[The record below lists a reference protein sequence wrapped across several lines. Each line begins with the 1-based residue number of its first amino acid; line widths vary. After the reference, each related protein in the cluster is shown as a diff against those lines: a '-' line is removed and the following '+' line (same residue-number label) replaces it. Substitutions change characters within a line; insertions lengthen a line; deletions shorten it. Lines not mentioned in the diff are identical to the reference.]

1 MLNTPFF
8 IAKRYFTFRDKKQ
21 TGKSM
26 LNALM
31 VLFFTIF
38 TFSPQKIRNRWN
50 EVLLAFVNQNF
61 IRILS
66 RIAMFG
72 VGVGTA
78 AMVIVLSVFN
88 GLEDLTKSLFRSYNP
103 DLKITPVLGK
113 SFELDSLTLLKIAQT
128 EGVQVMTEVIEDN
141 ALLRYYD
148 RQKVVMLKG
157 VSHNFF
163 EQYRLDTLIVV
174 GEPVFY
180 KGSVPMALLGVG
192 VYYELSVNLKDDMVM
207 MQAWYPKRDKKTSL
221 NLENAFNRL
230 NIFPSGV
237 FTIDP
242 QYDQQYVIVSL
253 DFASDLL
260 EYGKKRTS
268 IEIRTISKD
277 KEQIANTQKRL
288 KELLG
293 NQFEIKTIEEQ
304 QAHIL
309 RAIKIERLFV
319 MVAFVF
325 ILGIASFNVFFSLTM
340 LAVEKKK
347 DLAIMYAMG
356 ANAAFAQK
364 IFYFEG
370 ALIALSGTFLG
381 LLAGFLICFLQQQF
395 GFITLGIEGSFTSA
409 YPVRM
414 DIMDFSIT
422 GFVMLIITFLASFM
436 PAYQAKKIVVR
447 EML

>member
-8 IAKRYFTFRDKKQ
+8 IAKRYFTFRDKKNA
-21 TGKSM
+21 GKGM
-26 LNALM
+26 FNAFI
-31 VLFFTIF
+31 VLLLSFF
-38 TFSPQKIRNRWN
+38 TFSPKKIKKCWN

-72 VGVGTA
+72 VCVGTA

-113 SFELDSLTLLKIAQT
+113 SFEIDSLILLKIKQI
-128 EGVQVMTEVIEDN
+128 EGVQVITEVIEDN

-157 VSHNFF
+157 VSSNFF

-180 KGSVPMALLGVG
+180 KGNVPMALMGVG
-192 VYYELSVNLKDDMVM
+192 VYYELSVNLRDDMVM

-221 NLENAFNRL
+221 NPENAFNRL

-237 FTIDP
+237 FAIDQ
-242 QYDQQYVIVSL
+242 QYDQQYVIVPL
-253 DFASDLL
+253 DFTSELL
-260 EYGKKRTS
+260 QYDKRRTS
-268 IEIRTISKD
+268 IEIKTISKD
-277 KEQIANTQKRL
+277 KELIIRTQQQIKA
-288 KELLG
+288 LLDG
-293 NQFEIKTIEEQ
+293 QLEVKTIEEQ

-347 DLAIMYAMG
+347 DLAILYAIG
-356 ANAAFAQK
+356 ANSAFAQK
-364 IFYFEG
+364 IFYYEG
-370 ALIALSGTFLG
+370 ALIAFSGTFLG
-381 LLAGFLICFLQQQF
+381 LLGGYLICFLQQQL
-395 GFITLGIEGSFTSA
+395 GFITLGIEGSFTAA

-414 DIMDFSIT
+414 DILDFSST

-436 PAYQAKKIVVR
+436 PAYQAKKIIVR
-447 EML
+447 DML